1 MTTLTTSYQQ
11 LAQASIGTDSY
22 GHPTYI
28 RVYAKA
34 DEPDYANR
42 RTLVYY
48 QARAYHSEG
57 CYIQDGLGT
66 GSVWGTGASTEN
78 GSCSGQV
85 KGEVVI
91 ATASGYVDHDE
102 DGNASVSCGASLKF
116 PSWGS
121 SWNATAS
128 ATATLPSIPAVQT
141 SFPPNPPTLKGPASG
156 AVFDSSGDSVE
167 FKWAHN
173 PTDGSSQTAAQL
185 QHSTNGGS
193 SWTTVNVSGDV
204 QSKSV
209 SMFLVNSTV
218 TWRVR
223 TKGENE
229 NYGDWSETRV
239 FYVKAA
245 PTVSISEPSNGST
258 ATQMP
263 LTVRLSYQDLSG
275 VLAASTLVVE
285 RNGETVYSR
294 NMGTETEASIKAS
307 EWLPE
312 NGASYTL
319 RVEARSSSTLTAR
332 AESVVSFEFVP
343 PMKGTAT
350 VTPDP
355 ETGYARIEVSVVR
368 DSSLDDVA
376 SLSVLRV
383 TENGS
388 ALVKEGLKDGDEV
401 VDRYAPLNTH
411 YAYDIVSFSDEG
423 AISTNRIEAP
433 VIASKWWFFYFG
445 DGDMARALWN
455 PAGSISLT
463 RPQDEDVHY
472 WGRALPVSYTGTAV
486 DETRQFSATLETKDM
501 ETAFRRLLES
511 GGKAVYKSADGDVMH
526 VKETHSVKPAYT
538 ASGYYGTVTVK
549 MRRIDGE
556 VL

>member
-1 MTTLTTSYQQ
+1 MATLTTSFQQ
-11 LAQASIGTDSY
+11 LAQASIGVDSY
-22 GHPTYI
+22 GHPTYV
-28 RVYAKA
+28 RLYAKV

-42 RTLVYY
+42 RTMVYY

-57 CYIQDGLGT
+57 CYIQDGLGS
-66 GSVWGTGASTEN
+66 GSVWGTGASTVN

-91 ATASGYVDHDE
+91 ATASGYVSHDD
-102 DGNASVSCGASLKF
+102 DGNASVSGGASLKF

-141 SFPPNPPTLKGPASG
+141 SFPPNPPTLKEPTSG
-156 AVFDSSGDSVE
+156 EVFDSSGDSVV
-167 FKWAHN
+167 FRWAHN

-185 QHSTNGGS
+185 QYSTNGGG
-193 SWTTVNVSGDV
+193 SWTTVNVSGSA
-204 QSKSV
+204 QNKSV
-209 SMFLVNSTV
+209 SMFLVNTTV
-218 TWRVR
+218 SWRVR
-223 TKGENE
+223 TKGEHAD
-229 NYGDWSETRV
+229 YGEWSETRV
-239 FYVKAA
+239 FYVKSA
-245 PTVSISEPSNGST
+245 PTVAFTKPSNGST

-263 LTVRLSYQDLSG
+263 LTVSLSYQDLSG
-275 VLAASTLVVE
+275 VLAACTLLVQ
-285 RNGETVYSR
+285 RDGATVYSR
-294 NMGTETEASIKAS
+294 NMGTDTTATVQAS

-312 NGASYTL
+312 NNATYTL
-319 RVEARSSSTLTAR
+319 RAEVRSSSTLTAS
-332 AESVVSFEFVP
+332 AESEVSFKFQP
-343 PMKGTAT
+343 PMKGKAT

-355 ETGYARIEVSVVR
+355 ETGYAHLKVSVVR
-368 DSSLDDVA
+368 DASLDEA
-376 SLSVLRV
+376 ARFSVLRL

-388 ALVKEGLKDGDEV
+388 ALVKEGVKDGETV
-401 VDRYAPLNTH
+401 VDKYAPLNTP

-423 AISTNRIEAP
+423 AISTNRVQAP
-433 VIASKWWFFYFG
+433 AIASRWWFFYFG
-445 DGDMARALWN
+445 NGDMARALWN

-486 DETRQFSATLETKDM
+486 DEVRQFSATLETKDM
-501 ETAFRRLLES
+501 EAAFRRLLES

-526 VKETHSVKPAYT
+526 VKETHSVKPAYSV
-538 ASGYYGTVTVK
+538 SGYYGTVTVK
-549 MRRIDGE
+549 MRRVDGE